1 MKIGLQ
7 MLFVNPKF
15 DLFPTFIV
23 LMFYLISHYG
33 VLSYN
38 STQLYMVS
46 SKIQMVSPELI
57 LYPYVRLLSLA

>member
-7 MLFVNPKF
+7 MHFVNPKF
-15 DLFPTFIV
+15 DLFPTFTM
-23 LMFYLISHYG
+23 LMFYLISHYS
-33 VLSYN
+33 VLGYD